1 MEITIPT
8 HLSEVPLYKMVEYNS
23 LPHIEETE
31 RAIKA
36 VSIFLGLTNKETA
49 RLPLKV
55 LIRRLSISKTF

>member
-23 LPHIEETE
+23 LPHLEENE

-36 VSIFLGLTNKETA
+36 VSIFLGLTNHGN
-49 RLPLKV
+49 R
-55 LIRRLSISKTF
+55 TFAIKGT